1 MPWMTFDS
9 FIVRKKEKKLTK
21 SKAATFQRTSSPLAG
36 NKFRGKELWGVT
48 GERLLFWCYTHR
60 SKGQSTA
67 SARLP
72 IWTQTPLPIVWSKG
86 KLVQTTLDVY
96 YEKGR
101 TSTGWALWTK
111 QTHIALRVHTG
122 VTYRYEYVHL
132 KVTTNRVKPAENH
145 QIVLPLVKKKP

>member
-1 MPWMTFDS
+1 MTFGS

-36 NKFRGKELWGVT
+36 DKFRGKELWGVT
-48 GERLLFWCYTHR
+48 GERLLFWCYTYR

-86 KLVQTTLDVY
+86 KTRTNYTWCGLWERKNLNWLGTVDKANPY
-96 YEKGR
+96 R
-101 TSTGWALWTK
+101 TSRSYRGYLPARK
-111 QTHIALRVHTG
+111 Q
-122 VTYRYEYVHL
+122 YVHL
-132 KVTTNRVKPAENH
+132 KVTTSRAKPAENH